1 LLLKGNK
8 WPMPNAGGNAEMEW
22 TELVEAIKVVEVV
35 ENLRA
40 GDTKKCR

>member
-1 LLLKGNK
+1 
-8 WPMPNAGGNAEMEW
+8 MPNGGGNAE